1 MNVPRSRT
9 ALLTLAV
16 IAAVA
21 VALVAPSGICQ
32 PPAEPAEPAAPPA
45 EPAEPAA
52 PPAEPAAP
60 AAPPA
65 EPAAPAAPA
74 VPQSGLAVAEII
86 FASGIDRANL
96 AVIDPASEFDAD
108 VQQVVCYTRI
118 TGAQES
124 TVVTHAWYYEGKT
137 KAKVEL
143 AVGSAS
149 WRTYSTKQIQP
160 TWTGQWEVKVLDES
174 GAVLAS
180 ASFTVQ

>member
-1 MNVPRSRT
+1 MNAPRSRT
-9 ALLTLAV
+9 ALLTFAV

-32 PPAEPAEPAAPPA
+32 PPAEPAEPAAPAEPVAPPADPA
-45 EPAEPAA
+45 EPAES
-52 PPAEPAAP
+52 
-60 AAPPA
+60 
-65 EPAAPAAPA
+65 AAPAAPA

-86 FASGIDRANL
+86 FASGIDRANF

-124 TVVTHAWYYEGKT
+124 TVVTHAWYFEGKT

>member
-1 MNVPRSRT
+1 MNAPRSTT
-9 ALLTLAV
+9 ALLTFAV

-32 PPAEPAEPAAPPA
+32 PPAEPAEPAEPAAPAEPVAPPAEPVAPPA

-52 PPAEPAAP
+52 PAA
-60 AAPPA
+60 
-65 EPAAPAAPA
+65 
-74 VPQSGLAVAEII
+74 PQSGLAVAEII
-86 FASGIDRANL
+86 FASGIDRANR

-124 TVVTHAWYYEGKT
+124 TVVTHAWYFEGKT